1 MYLPNSNAAI
11 IVMYL
16 CGAVGM
22 DIWKRKIPNAY
33 IIIGF
38 LFLLTV
44 QDIRVVFSEVLLLG
58 ICTIPLYIFGVLGAG
73 DIKLLC
79 VLSGFF
85 SAKLVIHILIYALI
99 ITALAGGIIKIIL
112 FIRDKNEPIR
122 GFPFTIS
129 ILCSLISHIWR

>member
-1 MYLPNSNAAI
+1 MYLPNSNAVI
-11 IVMYL
+11 IIMYL

-38 LFLLTV
+38 LFLLSV
-44 QDIRVVFSEVLLLG
+44 QDIRVICCEIVLVG

-73 DIKLLC
+73 DIKFLC
-79 VLSGFF
+79 VLSGYF
-85 SAKLVIHILIYALI
+85 SAKLVVDILIYALI
-99 ITALAGGIIKIIL
+99 ITALAGGIVKVGFLIQKKEESIH
-112 FIRDKNEPIR
+112 K
-122 GFPFTIS
+122 FPFTIS